1 MEENNNLTLN
11 LKIKIPQNHSEYVK
25 KLLTVLND
33 SQLGEYFIRF
43 LQRHTLNEL
52 NNKQD
57 YLENWMFKMLKN
69 ITSELVNNQEVLKN
83 NILDQLVN
91 DDSWFQKLKD

>member
-1 MEENNNLTLN
+1 MEENNNLILN